1 MTMHDHWFD
10 ADGTWV
16 HAVDWI
22 STDPDPDAPPILLI
36 HGLGGSTVNWELVG
50 PALSERFRTRV
61 SAIDLPGFGRTRSQ
75 DQRAGFE
82 THRHIVTTW
91 LRSHGPA
98 VLAGNSMGGAISV
111 SLAVRHPEL
120 VRALI
125 LVNAAYPRPSGNLDQ
140 LARTAKFATL
150 TLPRAATP
158 IVNAR
163 ARRLGPDRLV
173 DATLLAVLAEPDRLD
188 GAVRERLV
196 ALAGE
201 RQHYPE
207 AAGAYAQSG
216 GTLFRYIVTRMRRDL
231 DALTTPT
238 MVMHGRRDQL
248 VPVSFA
254 RAVARRRPE
263 WKYVEFADCGHAPQL
278 EAPGRFV
285 ETVSTWIDHQIPDA
299 ATRA

>member
-1 MTMHDHWFD
+1 MHDHWFD

-16 HAVDWI
+16 HAVDW
-22 STDPDPDAPPILLI
+22 SPSDPDPDAPPILLI

-50 PALSERFRTRV
+50 PGLSERFRTRV
-61 SAIDLPGFGRTRSQ
+61 SAIDLPGFGRTRSR

-82 THRHIVTTW
+82 THRHVVTTW
-91 LRSHGPA
+91 LRRHGPA

-111 SLAVRHPEL
+111 SLATRHPEL
-120 VRALI
+120 VRALV

-173 DATLLAVLAEPDRLD
+173 DATLLAVLAEPDQLD
-188 GAVRERLV
+188 GAVRDRLI

-216 GTLFRYIVTRMRRDL
+216 GTLFCYIVTRMRRDL

-285 ETVSTWIDHQIPDA
+285 ETVSTWIDHQIPDV

>member
-1 MTMHDHWFD
+1 MTMHDRWYD

-16 HAVDWI
+16 HTVDWVAPDL
-22 STDPDPDAPPILLI
+22 DPEAVPIVLV

-50 PALSERFRTRV
+50 EALSVALRTTV
-61 SAIDLPGFGRTRSQ
+61 TAIDLPGFGRTRSH
-75 DQRAGFE
+75 DRRADFE
-82 THRHIVTTW
+82 THRHVVTNW
-91 LRSHGPA
+91 LRDHRPA
-98 VLAGNSMGGAISV
+98 TLVGNSMGGAISV
-111 SLAVRHPEL
+111 SLAARHPEL
-120 VRALI
+120 VTGVV
-125 LVNAAYPRPSGNLDQ
+125 LVNAAYPRPNGNLDQ

-173 DATLLAVLAEPDRLD
+173 DATMLAVLAEPDRLD
-188 GAVRERLV
+188 TDLRNRLI

-201 RQHYPE
+201 RRHYPE

-216 GTLFRYIVTRMRRDL
+216 GTLFRYIVTRMRQDL
-231 DALTTPT
+231 DAMSAPT
-238 MVMHGRRDQL
+238 LVMHGRRDQL

-263 WKYVEFADCGHAPQL
+263 WKYIEFADCGHAPQL
-278 EAPGRFV
+278 EAPERFV
-285 ETVSTWIDHQIPDA
+285 DAISTWIGHR
-299 ATRA
+299 TRAAARRA